1 MFWKWSTCT
10 RTKPS
15 HLSSPQL
22 LWSPLLLV
30 SHTTQR
36 YFYSYFF
43 LENFFISIFFNLE
56 KILGKPWL
64 YCHGSDQSLKKAK
77 KNLGN
82 YSSTLLSPLLRNPK
96 PKGKRRINWYKEPKR
111 NSSKR
116 ITWSST
122 IFLKKIES
130 FYKIPPN
137 RKRKK

>member
-1 MFWKWSTCT
+1 MFWRWSTCT

-15 HLSSPQL
+15 HLNSPQL

-30 SHTTQR
+30 SHTPQR

-43 LENFFISIFFNLE
+43 LQNFFIYIFFNLE
-56 KILGKPWL
+56 KILGKLWL

-82 YSSTLLSPLLRNPK
+82 YSSTLLSPLLT
-96 PKGKRRINWYKEPKR
+96 RRQEKDELIQRTKKKLQYK
-111 NSSKR
+111 NNL
-116 ITWSST
+116 
-122 IFLKKIES
+122 IFNNISQKKIKS

-137 RKRKK
+137 RKRKN